1 MIEDPL
7 STAEAA
13 ALLGVKPHTMRLWRM
28 TKKGPAFFRGG
39 YRSFWYARKDLLKYI
54 TEHKGAP

>member
-13 ALLGVKPHTMRLWRM
+13 ALLGVQPHTMRLWRM
-28 TKKGPAFFRGG
+28 IKRGPLFFRGG
-39 YRSFWYARKDLLKYI
+39 YRSYWYARKDLLDWI
-54 TEHKGAP
+54 EQHTSVP